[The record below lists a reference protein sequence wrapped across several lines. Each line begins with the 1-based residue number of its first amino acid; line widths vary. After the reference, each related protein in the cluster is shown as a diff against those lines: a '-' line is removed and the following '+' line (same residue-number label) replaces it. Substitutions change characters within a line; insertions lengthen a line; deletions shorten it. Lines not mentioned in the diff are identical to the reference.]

1 MVVGDWTGLKL
12 VGEVATSVTNSVW
25 KRRESRCSIIRG
37 TKRPLLLDTGPIM
50 LRERVIHL
58 AGTAGQWL
66 DNARTFDRATF

>member
-1 MVVGDWTGLKL
+1 MGGRLKL
-12 VGEVATSVTNSVW
+12 VATSVTNSVW

-58 AGTAGQWL
+58 AGTAEQWL

>member
-1 MVVGDWTGLKL
+1 MGRLKL
-12 VGEVATSVTNSVW
+12 VDEVATSVTNSVW

-37 TKRPLLLDTGPIM
+37 TKRSLLFDIGPIM

-58 AGTAGQWL
+58 AGTPGQWL